1 MKKFSLFIAALF
13 LLSLSFSFSVT
24 NNDEKPDSKSKCP
37 YLQQQSQSVC
47 PYSGKSLDR
56 KSENKSDGNCPYLNN
71 KSDKNTCPYLE
82 GMKSNDSNN
91 KNIPRVWQQIKS

>member
-1 MKKFSLFIAALF
+1 VKNFI
-13 LLSLSFSFSVT
+13 LLLAVVVLMSLSFAFSFSNT
-24 NNDEKPDSKSKCP
+24 EEKPDSKSKCP

-71 KSDKNTCPYLE
+71 GSDKNTSPYLE
-82 GMKSNDSNN
+82 GMKSSNSNN
-91 KNIPRVWQQIKS
+91 KNIPQIWQEIKS